1 MQFHPECTSTPPP
14 LSPPTSWL
22 PAAPNLP
29 AQSFLGELMDEDLRE
44 FSDKKKLNRLLDN
57 QEATLKLMA
66 NFMRENREL
75 RELFTNFMRENRER
89 KCCGCHCVKERVRVS
104 PKPCSGRF
112 TTIST
117 GDLRDGAVGDFGDG
131 AAGDF
136 GDDAVGDFGDG
147 MVEDFGDVM
156 VKNRADAV
164 RDLRDD
170 AIASGS
176 SNSVGD
182 SGNMEQFGEEGD
194 GFLQEAV
201 QIKSGSSSV
210 GNFAKRIVE
219 TIFQPGEL
227 EGRNCSGTRGK
238 MLLDQGKLGIV
249 KKYVFKLYPCGQAQ
263 EDAQWRKCIVAI
275 DEYLRRAKGKGNRQ
289 Q

>member
-1 MQFHPECTSTPPP
+1 
-14 LSPPTSWL
+14 
-22 PAAPNLP
+22 
-29 AQSFLGELMDEDLRE
+29 MDEDLRE
-44 FSDKKKLNRLLDN
+44 FSHEQKLNRLLDN

-66 NFMRENREL
+66 KFMRETREFREL
-75 RELFTNFMRENRER
+75 VTNFMRESRER
-89 KCCGCHCVKERVRVS
+89 KCCGCRCVKERVRVS
-104 PKPCSGRF
+104 PKPCSGRLL

-117 GDLRDGAVGDFGDG
+117 GDLRDSAVGDFGDGAVGDFGDG
-131 AAGDF
+131 AVGDGAVGDF
-136 GDDAVGDFGDG
+136 GDLGDFGDFGDSAVGDFGDG
-147 MVEDFGDVM
+147 AFGDFGDGM
-156 VKNRADAV
+156 AKDSRDDAV

-176 SNSVGD
+176 SNLVGD

-210 GNFAKRIVE
+210 GNFAKNVVE

-238 MLLDQGKLGIV
+238 MLLDKGKLGIV
-249 KKYVFKLYPCGQAQ
+249 RKYVFKLYPCGQAQ

-275 DEYLRRAKGKGNRQ
+275 DEFLRRAKGKGNRQ

>member
-1 MQFHPECTSTPPP
+1 MFRPGRTSTPPP
-14 LSPPTSWL
+14 PSPPTSWL

-29 AQSFLGELMDEDLRE
+29 GQSFLGELMDEDLRNC
-44 FSDKKKLNRLLDN
+44 SDDRTKLNRLLDN
-57 QEATLKLMA
+57 QEATLKLMTNFVRETREFRELVI
-66 NFMRENREL
+66 NFMRENGG
-75 RELFTNFMRENRER
+75 R
-89 KCCGCHCVKERVRVS
+89 KCCGCHCVKESQERVRVS
-104 PKPCSGRF
+104 PRPCSGRL
-112 TTIST
+112 TTISI
-117 GDLRDGAVGDFGDG
+117 GDLRDGQ
-131 AAGDF
+131 
-136 GDDAVGDFGDG
+136 VGDFGDG
-147 MVEDFGDVM
+147 MVGDFGESAVGDGM
-156 VKNRADAV
+156 VQDDAV
-164 RDLRDD
+164 RELRDEG
-170 AIASGS
+170 IASGS

-238 MLLDQGKLGIV
+238 ILLDQGKLGIV

-275 DEYLRRAKGKGNRQ
+275 DEFLRRAKGKGNRQ

>member
-1 MQFHPECTSTPPP
+1 MQFHPKCTSTPP

-22 PAAPNLP
+22 PAAPSLP

-66 NFMRENREL
+66 NFMRENRE
-75 RELFTNFMRENRER
+75 R
-89 KCCGCHCVKERVRVS
+89 KCCGCHCVKERVRFS

-112 TTIST
+112 TTILT

-136 GDDAVGDFGDG
+136 EDGAVGDFKDG
-147 MVEDFGDVM
+147 MVEDFGDSAIGDFGVVM
-156 VKNRADAV
+156 VKNNRADAV

-182 SGNMEQFGEEGD
+182 SGNMEQFREEG
-194 GFLQEAV
+194 GAFLQEAV
-201 QIKSGSSSV
+201 QIKSGSSSM
-210 GNFAKRIVE
+210 GNLARRIVE

-227 EGRNCSGTRGK
+227 EGRNCSGTRGE

-249 KKYVFKLYPCGQAQ
+249 KKYVFKLYPCRQAQ
-263 EDAQWRKCIVAI
+263 EDVQWRKCIVAI
-275 DEYLRRAKGKGNRQ
+275 DKYLRRAKGKGNRQ

>member
-1 MQFHPECTSTPPP
+1 
-14 LSPPTSWL
+14 
-22 PAAPNLP
+22 
-29 AQSFLGELMDEDLRE
+29 MDEDLRE
-44 FSDKKKLNRLLDN
+44 FSHEQKLNRLLDN

-66 NFMRENREL
+66 KFMRETREFREL
-75 RELFTNFMRENRER
+75 VTNFMRESRER
-89 KCCGCHCVKERVRVS
+89 KCCGCRCVKERVRVS
-104 PKPCSGRF
+104 PKPCSGRLL

-117 GDLRDGAVGDFGDG
+117 GDLRDSAVGDFGDGAVGDFGDG
-131 AAGDF
+131 AVGDGAVGDF
-136 GDDAVGDFGDG
+136 GDLGDFGDSAVGDFGDG
-147 MVEDFGDVM
+147 AVGDFGDGAFGDFGDGM
-156 VKNRADAV
+156 AKDSRDDAV

-176 SNSVGD
+176 SNLVGD

-210 GNFAKRIVE
+210 GNFAKNVVE

-238 MLLDQGKLGIV
+238 MLLDKGKLGIV
-249 KKYVFKLYPCGQAQ
+249 RKYVFKLYPCGQAQ

-275 DEYLRRAKGKGNRQ
+275 DEFLRRAKGKGNRQ

>member
-1 MQFHPECTSTPPP
+1 
-14 LSPPTSWL
+14 
-22 PAAPNLP
+22 
-29 AQSFLGELMDEDLRE
+29 MDEDLRE

-112 TTIST
+112 TTILT
-117 GDLRDGAVGDFGDG
+117 GDLRDGAVGDFGN
-131 AAGDF
+131 
-136 GDDAVGDFGDG
+136 G

-156 VKNRADAV
+156 VKNNRADAV

-227 EGRNCSGTRGK
+227 EGRNCSNCSNCS
-238 MLLDQGKLGIV
+238 V
-249 KKYVFKLYPCGQAQ
+249 
-263 EDAQWRKCIVAI
+263 
-275 DEYLRRAKGKGNRQ
+275 
-289 Q
+289 

>member
-1 MQFHPECTSTPPP
+1 
-14 LSPPTSWL
+14 
-22 PAAPNLP
+22 
-29 AQSFLGELMDEDLRE
+29 MDLQES
-44 FSDKKKLNRLLDN
+44 SDDNKLNRLLDN

-66 NFMRENREL
+66 NFMKETREFREL
-75 RELFTNFMRENRER
+75 VSNFMRESRER
-89 KCCGCHCVKERVRVS
+89 KWCGCHCVTERVRVS
-104 PKPCSGRF
+104 PKPYSGRL

-117 GDLRDGAVGDFGDG
+117 EDLRDSAVGDFGDG
-131 AAGDF
+131 AF
-136 GDDAVGDFGDG
+136 GDFGDG
-147 MVEDFGDVM
+147 MVEDFG
-156 VKNRADAV
+156 NGADG
-164 RDLRDD
+164 DFGDGIRDD

-201 QIKSGSSSV
+201 KIKSGSSSV
-210 GNFAKRIVE
+210 GNFARKIVE

-238 MLLDQGKLGIV
+238 MLLDQGKLSMV
-249 KKYVFKLYPCGQAQ
+249 KKYVFKLYPCGQPQ

-289 Q
+289 N